1 MNFSCCS
8 RLEHSLMKMIKWC
21 IGGLHLC
28 CMSRQGEVFWFGR
41 RSAELRLH
49 PVSEHFHLEWC
60 HLVCCRSDMELAAC
74 LSGLQ
79 GWMHAGLTSAP
90 AVLVNASVYL
100 CGAESSSPVKLLG
113 FRLLGELNPF
123 QELWFHSY

>member
-8 RLEHSLMKMIKWC
+8 RLENSLMKMIKWC

-49 PVSEHFHLEWC
+49 PQFLSTFILSGVTWFVAGRTLSWQPAS
-60 HLVCCRSDMELAAC
+60 LVCRDGCMRDS
-74 LSGLQ
+74 LQ
-79 GWMHAGLTSAP
+79 
-90 AVLVNASVYL
+90 
-100 CGAESSSPVKLLG
+100 LLQ
-113 FRLLGELNPF
+113 F
-123 QELWFHSY
+123 